1 LVYSVKKFYQFLYGR
16 WFTLVTDHKLL
27 TTILSP
33 KKGLPTLAAAR
44 LQKWA
49 ILLAA
54 YQYDIE
60 FRLTTQHSNAD
71 GFSRLPIQ
79 THKTVECVS
88 AVSVFNLTQLEF
100 LPVSTDRLKQATQTD
115 PLLSLVLSYVQNG
128 WPHVVDNEVK
138 PYEHRRNELTTE
150 ARVVVPEACR
160 KDILK
165 ELHVSHPGMVKMK
178 SLARIHIW
186 WPGID
191 KDIERM
197 VRECESCQ
205 SVRNNP
211 SATLLH
217 PWSWPDGPWKR
228 IHVDYAG
235 PFQGSM
241 FMVIVDAHSK
251 WLEVVPMSTTT
262 TEKTL
267 EVLRSMFARY
277 GLPEQLVSDNGPQFT
292 STEFG
297 CA

>member
-1 LVYSVKKFYQFLYGR
+1 MVYSVKKFYQFLYGR

-79 THKTVECVS
+79 THKTVEY
-88 AVSVFNLTQLEF
+88 VSVFNLTQLEF

-205 SVRNNP
+205 SIRNNP

-217 PWSWPDGPWKR
+217 PCHGLMG
-228 IHVDYAG
+228 H
-235 PFQGSM
+235 GSVYTWTM
-241 FMVIVDAHSK
+241 RGHSK
-251 WLEVVPMSTTT
+251 DPCL
-262 TEKTL
+262 
-267 EVLRSMFARY
+267 
-277 GLPEQLVSDNGPQFT
+277 
-292 STEFG
+292 
-297 CA
+297 